1 MTDHQNP
8 TQYEAIIDVKK
19 IIRGLLH
26 YKWLIVGASF
36 LGALV
41 AFLVSSN
48 LISAKYEASSYVI
61 FTEAFIT
68 AELDSSIQ
76 VSPSMP
82 DTGALDELAEADD
95 VIRKI
100 SEVLNLDLL
109 SNENKVELVA
119 TLQGKSQLHLQVTA
133 TDPELAAQI
142 ANTWGA
148 EMVLRLNELYG
159 TGEQTVAGLE
169 VEVQRAKEQWNQTQR
184 VLEEYLPSSKVE
196 VLGVQLTAAK
206 NNLNAYLVKIK
217 LNRLLISDAE
227 TLQEQLQV
235 FNPGDILP
243 TENVLYLIALK
254 QRTAGGISGTQFQ
267 FQGVEILGQDYT
279 VEEGRNS
286 IKEFISAIEDQ
297 NISLT
302 AELSTLEQSISN
314 LSVELES
321 ETFKVEQLSQ
331 ERDLTRN
338 AYNALANQLEE
349 TRITQAQDEQFAQ
362 IGAQAVVPLKPSG
375 PRKLINTGLAGVIG
389 FMLSVCLVFV
399 WDWWKEE

>member
-1 MTDHQNP
+1 MTDHQNLA
-8 TQYEAIIDVKK
+8 QYEKIIDVKK
-19 IIRGLLH
+19 IIRALLH
-26 YKWLIVGASF
+26 YKWLIIGASF
-36 LGALV
+36 LGALA

-48 LISAKYEASSYVI
+48 LVSSKYEASSYVI

-82 DTGALDELAEADD
+82 DTGALDKLAEADD

-109 SNENKVELVA
+109 SEENKVELVA

-148 EMVLRLNELYG
+148 EMVLLLNELYG
-159 TGEQTVAGLE
+159 TGEQTIAGLK
-169 VEVQRAKEQWNQTQR
+169 VEVQRAKEQWSQTQR
-184 VLEEYLPSSKVE
+184 VLEEYLPGSKVE
-196 VLGVQLTAAK
+196 VLEVQLNAAK
-206 NNLNAYLVKIK
+206 NNLNAYLVKIE
-217 LNRLLISDAE
+217 LNGLLISDAE
-227 TLQEQLQV
+227 TLQKQLDV

-267 FQGVEILGQDYT
+267 FQGVEILGKNYT

-297 NISLT
+297 NSSLT
-302 AELSTLEQSISN
+302 TELSTLEQSISN

-321 ETFKVEQLSQ
+321 EMFKVEQLSQ

-349 TRITQAQDEQFAQ
+349 TRITQAQDEHFAQ

-375 PRKLINTGLAGVIG
+375 PRKLMNTGLAGVIG
-389 FMLSVCLVFV
+389 FLLSVSLVFV